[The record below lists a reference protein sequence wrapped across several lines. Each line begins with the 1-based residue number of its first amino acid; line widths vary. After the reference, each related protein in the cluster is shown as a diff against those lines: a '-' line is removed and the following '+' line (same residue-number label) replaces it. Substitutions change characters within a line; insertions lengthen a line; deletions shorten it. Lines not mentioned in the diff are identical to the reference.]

1 MPDKHLNI
9 ISFAI
14 PSPPNY
20 GGIIDVYYKLV
31 ALKNAGIKIH
41 LHCFEYDRNPDLELL
56 TLCETVTY
64 HKRSTGL
71 RSFFSLIPYIVLSR
85 KNKELLSGLLKN
97 DYPILFEGLHS
108 CYYLNDVNLK
118 SRKNIYRESN
128 IEHHYYRQLAHA
140 EKNIYKKLFF
150 YSESIKL
157 KWYEKKLEAAD
168 LMLVVSQEDEKY
180 LKCKFGGNTI
190 KYLPSFH
197 GNSILKSKSGKGDYI
212 LYHGNLSVPEN
223 VKAALYLID
232 NVFSKIS
239 YPVIIAG
246 LNPASSIV
254 KAGKRFENIKII
266 ASPGKDEMQ
275 KLIEEAHIHI
285 LLTFQA
291 TGLKLK
297 LLNTL
302 YSGRFVIVN
311 NEMLAGTGLESLC
324 NIAGT
329 PEEILEKID
338 QLQTRDFSENEI
350 ERRQQILNSSYS
362 DKKNAAKLVELIF

>member
-1 MPDKHLNI
+1 MQDKHLNI

-31 ALKNAGIKIH
+31 AMKNAGIKLH
-41 LHCFEYDRNPDLELL
+41 LHCFQYDRDPDPQLL
-56 TLCETVTY
+56 SICETVHY
-64 HKRSTGL
+64 YKRNTGL
-71 RSFFSLIPYIVLSR
+71 RSLFSFTPYIVLSR
-85 KNKELLSGLLKN
+85 KNKELLAALLKN
-97 DYPILFEGLHS
+97 DHPILFEGLHS
-108 CYYLNDVNLK
+108 CYFLNDTNLN
-118 SRKNIYRESN
+118 SRKRIYRESN

-140 EKNIYKKLFF
+140 ERNIFKKIFF
-150 YSESIKL
+150 YAEGIKL
-157 KWYEKKLEAAD
+157 KWYEKKLKAAD
-168 LMLVVSQEDEKY
+168 MMLVVSQEDEKY
-180 LKCKFGGNTI
+180 LKDKFGGKNVQ
-190 KYLPSFH
+190 YLPSFH
-197 GNSILKSKSGKGDYI
+197 GNSILKCKPGKGDYI

-246 LNPASSIV
+246 LNPAASIV
-254 KAGKRFENIKII
+254 KACSRFENIKII
-266 ASPGKDEMQ
+266 ESPGKDEMQ
-275 KLIEEAHIHI
+275 KLIEEAHVHI

-329 PEEILEKID
+329 PEGILEKID
-338 QLQTRDFSENEI
+338 QLQTQDFSENEI
-350 ERRQQILNSSYS
+350 ERRQLILNSSYS
-362 DKKNAAKLVELIF
+362 DEKNAAKLVELIF